1 MTRRRR
7 LSPASC
13 LLGLGLLLFGLIL
26 AILVIRQPWSLAN
39 TAVSSASIALLA
51 EDDRQI
57 VFMSNRDGDW
67 DLYQMTLNTRATI
80 NLTDTPEDEG
90 FPSYDF
96 AGEAISYIS
105 AADRATEGELTAYLM
120 AADGGNPRRVE
131 NNLSTILDI
140 LGNGR
145 LNWDA
150 VYPFSGN
157 PAFVSL
163 RDLNLEVYRQEA
175 ADDGTLSERNLSR
188 SGAID
193 WFPSLD
199 VTGTRVVFTSDRSGN
214 QDIYLVEADGT
225 LRALTDDPKDD
236 LHAVWLSD
244 ARQLLF
250 YSERGPLLDGGQLVL
265 YTLDT
270 RDPGAQPL
278 RLEGGPRS
286 LDGGTPLVAD
296 VQFAPGGGA
305 QIILGH
311 DGHDW
316 ELYYVPEGGGEPVN
330 LTDNDS
336 DDLFAAWR
344 PGLHSPPGA
353 DPPPP

>member
-7 LSPASC
+7 LSPASF

-26 AILVIRQPWSLAN
+26 SILLIRQPW
-39 TAVSSASIALLA
+39 AVPATTGSGASAALLA
-51 EDDRQI
+51 DDARQI
-57 VFMSNRDGDW
+57 VFMSNRGGDW
-67 DLYQMTLNTRATI
+67 DLYQMTLKTRETV
-80 NLTDTPEDEG
+80 NLTRTPEDDEA

-96 AGEAISYIS
+96 TGEAISYIS
-105 AADRATEGELTAYLM
+105 TAERATEGELTAYIM
-120 AADGGNPRRVE
+120 NADGSNPRRVQ
-131 NNLSTILDI
+131 NSLATILDI
-140 LGNGR
+140 LGNG
-145 LNWDA
+145 LMNWDA
-150 VYPFSGN
+150 VYPFGGSA
-157 PAFVSL
+157 AFVSL
-163 RDLNLEVYRQEA
+163 RDLNLEVYRQETA
-175 ADDGTLSERNLSR
+175 ADGTISERNLSR

-199 VTGTRVVFTSDRSGN
+199 VTGTRVAFTSDRGGN
-214 QDIYLVEADGT
+214 QDIYLVEADGV

-244 ARQLLF
+244 ARQIMF
-250 YSERGPLLDGGQLVL
+250 YSERGPLLDGGQRVL

-270 RDPGAQPL
+270 GDPAAEPA
-278 RLEGGPRS
+278 RLEGGPLS
-286 LDGGTPLVAD
+286 LDGATPLVAD

-305 QIILGH
+305 QIILGY

-330 LTDNDS
+330 LTDNES

-344 PGLHSPPGA
+344 PGAHSADAAPP
-353 DPPPP
+353 